1 MNYDGE
7 FLSVN
12 KTYFPLFLIVWIRI
26 QNTDPQS
33 CWIVNTDP
41 ICFRILS
48 TARNN
53 TVNNPLKK
61 KLFSTVD
68 KPEFAKFRVY
78 FKEVCKS

>member
-33 CWIVNTDP
+33 C
-41 ICFRILS
+41 
-48 TARNN
+48 
-53 TVNNPLKK
+53 
-61 KLFSTVD
+61 
-68 KPEFAKFRVY
+68 
-78 FKEVCKS
+78 